1 MSQNLLHRDDYE
13 VKIVKLSAHR
23 AELPGN
29 VDMIAGSALT
39 PVLESV
45 TALPAYRAVHP
56 ADLPVKIP
64 Q

>member
-29 VDMIAGSALT
+29 VDMIAGSAF
-39 PVLESV
+39 
-45 TALPAYRAVHP
+45 LPAYRAVHP